1 MTQLTTRVIICLLVV
16 LYMIG
21 GSFTSSVQ
29 ASFSDTETTYIGVLA
44 QRGKEKCFQM
54 WTPTAQYLKKQLPGT
69 HIQIVCLAFDEID
82 KAVADKRVD
91 FTITNPSMY
100 VNLEYKYGY
109 SRISTLKNKLADKS
123 SSKFGG
129 VIIYRSD
136 RTDIKKVEDLKGKR
150 FMAVAENSFGGW
162 QVSWRYLKERG
173 VDPHRDLKKLLF
185 GGQQNAVVTAV
196 INGDVDAGC
205 VRTDT
210 LEKMV
215 TEYKINLHDIAV
227 LDPQPQ
233 DSQFPF
239 LRTTQLYPEW
249 PLAKA
254 QHTSPELAK
263 KVALAIMQL
272 PDNSIESFYSHSRGW
287 TIPLDYHEVHECL
300 RLLQVA
306 PYIHYG
312 TITPRQLYQ
321 QYKVWIFIG
330 ATILASILG
339 GIFLTLKLNGKLKTA
354 LVNLD
359 LEHQQRAQIIA
370 DLDEFKLTLDQTLDC
385 VFMFS
390 ADDLRFIYVNQGAVE
405 HIGYS
410 REELL
415 SMTPLDFKPDV
426 TETEFR
432 SMIAPLIEKTSLS
445 LTYSST
451 NQTKDGTLIPVEVFM
466 QHITPPHKKSRFVA
480 ILRDITIRQEKET
493 EREILRTKLHQEQK
507 LASVGQLAA
516 GIAHEINTPAQYLGS
531 NISFLQ
537 EAFEDISK
545 PIEQFG
551 LLIDAAKKRHI
562 SPELIADAANS
573 LEEADWSYLKEE
585 VPQAIKQSID
595 GVTQVSSIV
604 LAMKSFSHPGGA
616 DKESTDLNRLIDTT
630 LTVSRNEWKYWVDPI
645 LQLDPALPQ
654 VPCMRSE
661 IGQVFLNIFVNA
673 AHSIIE
679 KLGTNPE
686 GKKGQLTISSRQKDN
701 LVIIT
706 VTDSGSGISKEN
718 LAKIFDPFFTTK
730 EVGKGTGQGLTIAY
744 DIVANK
750 HGGSLDVSSEEG
762 IGTTFII
769 SLPVEPSPEKIKDEL
784 SKQP

>member
-1 MTQLTTRVIICLLVV
+1 MAHMTTRIIICLLTV

-21 GSFTSSVQ
+21 GSSASSVR
-29 ASFSDTETTYIGVLA
+29 ASFADNNTIYIGVLA
-44 QRGKEKCFQM
+44 KSGKEKCFQM
-54 WTPTAQYLKKQLPGT
+54 WNPTAEHLQKILPKENV
-69 HIQIVCLAFDEID
+69 QIVCLDFDEVD

-100 VNLEYKYGY
+100 VNLEYKYGS
-109 SRISTLKNKLADKS
+109 SRISTLK
-123 SSKFGG
+123 SKQAEKANSQFGG
-129 VIIYRSD
+129 VIFYRSD
-136 RTDIKKVEDLKGKR
+136 RTDIKKVKDLKDKR

-173 VDPHRDLKKLLF
+173 INPYRDFKELLF
-185 GGQQNAVVTAV
+185 GGQHESVVMAV

-205 VRTDT
+205 VRTDI
-210 LEKMV
+210 LEQMA
-215 TEYKINLHDIAV
+215 TENKISLYDVAV
-227 LDPQPQ
+227 LDPQLQ
-233 DSQFPF
+233 DPQFPHR
-239 LRTTQLYPEW
+239 RTTRLYPEW

-254 QHTSPELAK
+254 QHTSPERAK
-263 KVALAIMQL
+263 KVALAMMQL
-272 PDNSIESFYSHSRGW
+272 RDNSIEAFRSHSRGW

-306 PYIHYG
+306 PYIRYG
-312 TITPRQLYQ
+312 EITLHQLYQ
-321 QYKVWIFIG
+321 QYKAWIFIG
-330 ATILASILG
+330 ATILACILS
-339 GIFLTLKLNGKLKTA
+339 GIALVLKLNGKLKTT

-359 LEHQQRAQIIA
+359 TEHQQRAQIIA

-432 SMIAPLIEKTSLS
+432 SMITPLIEKTSLS

-451 NQTKDGTLIPVEVFM
+451 NQRKDGTLVPVEVFM

-480 ILRDITIRQEKET
+480 IVRDITIRLEKET
-493 EREILRTKLHQEQK
+493 EREILRTRLHQEQK

-531 NISFLQ
+531 NIDFLQ

-545 PIEQFG
+545 PIKQLH
-551 LLIDAAKKRHI
+551 LLLDAAKKQQI
-562 SPELIADAANS
+562 SPDLIADAENS

-604 LAMKSFSHPGGA
+604 LAMKSFSHPGGT
-616 DKESTDLNRLIDTT
+616 DKEPTDLNRLIDTT

-654 VPCMRSE
+654 IPCMRSE

-679 KLGTNPE
+679 NLGTNPE
-686 GKKGQLTISSRQKDN
+686 GKKGQLTITSREKDN
-701 LVIIT
+701 FAIIT
-706 VTDSGSGISKEN
+706 VTDSGNGISKEN
-718 LAKIFDPFFTTK
+718 IAKIFDPFFTTK
-730 EVGKGTGQGLTIAY
+730 EVGKGTGQGLTIAH

-750 HGGSLDVSSEEG
+750 HGGSLDVTSEEG
-762 IGTTFII
+762 IGTTFTI
-769 SLPVEPSPEKIKDEL
+769 SLPVKPSPKKVIDEL
-784 SKQP
+784 